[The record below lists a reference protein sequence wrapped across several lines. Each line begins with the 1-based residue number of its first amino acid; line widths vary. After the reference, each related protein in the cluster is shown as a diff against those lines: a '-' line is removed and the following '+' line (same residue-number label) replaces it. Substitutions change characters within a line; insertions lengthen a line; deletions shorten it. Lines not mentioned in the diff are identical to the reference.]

1 MIVRASSIKIVSTA
15 MGIATKDPDDE
26 NWDSS
31 QQDKFLS
38 DLQPATFTST
48 TMSKHCACVGKISSE
63 EGRYL
68 PRNMLFVLVEE
79 MGHEYNFM
87 LDGVTCSP
95 PDDDNLLL
103 GLLSRNFKARPSI
116 SVPGIFG
123 DSASEDEDSDDG

>member
-1 MIVRASSIKIVSTA
+1 
-15 MGIATKDPDDE
+15 
-26 NWDSS
+26 
-31 QQDKFLS
+31 
-38 DLQPATFTST
+38 
-48 TMSKHCACVGKISSE
+48 
-63 EGRYL
+63 
-68 PRNMLFVLVEE
+68 MLFVLVEE